1 VGQLTIV
8 VDKMLRTLQADMNEE
23 DLTASHCRNEF
34 MQLEILLFLLIFY
47 IHIHQL
53 NPRSTVLEASTL
65 TITPPMRYDCERKVN
80 TKKEFQLYYIIYN
93 W

>member
-1 VGQLTIV
+1 MVEVGQLTIV
-8 VDKMLRTLQADMNEE
+8 VDKMLRPLQADVNKE

-53 NPRSTVLEASTL
+53 
-65 TITPPMRYDCERKVN
+65 
-80 TKKEFQLYYIIYN
+80 
-93 W
+93 